1 MRGLFYKQADGY
13 SLPFAMFIFVIVIIL
28 SGSILLASYQKGV
41 IFNRVVLIERL
52 EANTKSALN
61 IMVAHPDRY
70 PYDQEIRLS
79 LYGEAQDSVTLRK
92 EQWGAFDLLNASAFH
107 KELKKRHSAIV
118 GNYKQDSSNVAL
130 LIPEDGKSIALSGD
144 VSIEGICEMPQAR
157 FSQPSI
163 EGRSFTGRQIRSLIR
178 TSGSIMPKLNENIAK
193 LTMGYALDR
202 YMSKGT
208 AIIPYTEFN
217 KDSLIVSFL
226 SDSTVTLY
234 AEGPIAID
242 HKTIK
247 GKVVII
253 SDRAISIGSSAHI
266 SDVQCYAPYIEFGN
280 GFSGNLQA
288 YATDSI
294 VVGEKCEIKYP
305 SVLGINQE
313 RAGISALTLKENS
326 TLYGIAFMN
335 TKDEGSS
342 PKSILAIAKNA
353 SVRGQ
358 VYSNNFTEI
367 KGAINGSLYTKRFIL
382 RTPSSIYENTIMD
395 ASIDMYKLSSNY
407 IGADLIGEGTTGGV
421 IKWIY

>member
-1 MRGLFYKQADGY
+1 
-13 SLPFAMFIFVIVIIL
+13 MFIFVIVIIL

-61 IMVAHPDRY
+61 IMVAHSDRY

-79 LYGEAQDSVTLRK
+79 LYGEAQDSVTLKK

-163 EGRSFTGRQIRSLIR
+163 EGRNFTGRQIRSLIR

-313 RAGISALTLKENS
+313 RAGISTLTLKENS

-335 TKDEGSS
+335 TKDDGSA

-407 IGADLIGEGTTGGV
+407 IGADLIGEGTRGGV